1 MTIFRLLIRRDML
14 YIILTI
20 IGLITLA
27 PCFSNILSF
36 LFKPISW
43 IIIFISYPILSI
55 YEKIRTKKREKYKSL
70 EQAATSYTSKLNAQ
84 KKLQAIDKAEQKIPN
99 LLMVLCEIGRAHV

>member
-1 MTIFRLLIRRDML
+1 ML

-99 LLMVLCEIGRAHV
+99 LLMVLCGLPVILLFGYLYIVLFY